1 MHIAQSTLW
10 SDIYDCGFLHCSSF
24 PSECQFNCKQMYFVD
39 YFVGKWNHLDII
51 CLVCSADRQTGSAF
65 PFQSSIDISSSWT
78 QAPLPGKRTMSSSQY
93 SEPVSRDLLTHS
105 VGLLFCSG
113 WPLTPTSE
121 QPTLCSSG
129 QSHQATK
136 GVTATNSQRFLRNS
150 VKRWGVSHRK
160 QVELQH
166 DGCPTS
172 CLIHIIIPYSHGNLY
187 FIHLFS

>member
-51 CLVCSADRQTGSAF
+51 CLVCSADRDRKCLPFSKLYRHFKLVNPGSAPRQENNELF
-65 PFQSSIDISSSWT
+65 PILWASVTWLNDSLCWLTVLFRLTFDPHQWT
-78 QAPLPGKRTMSSSQY
+78 AHSLFKW
-93 SEPVSRDLLTHS
+93 PVPSNN
-105 VGLLFCSG
+105 
-113 WPLTPTSE
+113 E
-121 QPTLCSSG
+121 
-129 QSHQATK
+129 

-172 CLIHIIIPYSHGNLY
+172 CLIHIIIPYSHGN
-187 FIHLFS
+187 